1 MILSSLAE
9 SLCLLKRSIIG
20 CMWLFLSLLGLA
32 GCSSLPKDVVRENT
46 YALIDTSD
54 TLLAQ
59 KISPL
64 LAKYP
69 HQSGFYRLHIGEEA
83 LAARIKIIQQAQKAI
98 DAQYY
103 IWHNDLVGKVI
114 HEKLLQAAD
123 RGVRV
128 RLLLDDMDTAGNA
141 ETLRFIDAHPNIEVR
156 LYNPFTS
163 RTKRMSGF
171 IGDFD
176 RLNHRMH
183 NKTLTV
189 DNQATI
195 FGGRNIGNEYFNATE
210 NVGFDDLDALAIGP
224 VVHEVSTSFD
234 EYWNSEWV
242 YPLSAFKVDKPVTE
256 EAIANYRKLSSEFIH
271 AAKQSDY
278 AAAVQ
283 EFSYDQLVHMNLPFE
298 WSEWQVA
305 YDHPGKIVHTERTL
319 DNSLAPQLA
328 QMARKANHDLI
339 IVSPYFVPGKQLT
352 KTLSELIAKGIRV
365 RILTNSLASNDVGVV
380 FAGYKK
386 YRKSLLDAGV
396 ELYEFKA
403 TKEFKEQQQAKDPS
417 KKLAWK
423 GASRASLHAKYF
435 VFDLTNI
442 FIGSFNLDGRS
453 VAINTEFGVY
463 FKSATYAQI
472 VSQGFELHALDQ
484 AYQVTLNNGKLQWA
498 THENGKTVYF
508 DKEPDTNFFQRFG
521 ASLSGLFVP
530 EGQL

>member
-1 MILSSLAE
+1 
-9 SLCLLKRSIIG
+9 
-20 CMWLFLSLLGLA
+20 
-32 GCSSLPKDVVRENT
+32 
-46 YALIDTSD
+46 
-54 TLLAQ
+54 
-59 KISPL
+59 
-64 LAKYP
+64 
-69 HQSGFYRLHIGEEA
+69 
-83 LAARIKIIQQAQKAI
+83 
-98 DAQYY
+98 
-103 IWHNDLVGKVI
+103 
-114 HEKLLQAAD
+114 
-123 RGVRV
+123 
-128 RLLLDDMDTAGNA
+128 LDDMDTAGNA
-141 ETLRFIDAHPNIEVR
+141 EALRFIDAHPNIEVR
-156 LYNPFTS
+156 LYNPFPS

-171 IGDFD
+171 IRDFG

-189 DNQATI
+189 DNQASI

-224 VVHEVSTSFD
+224 VVREVSISFD

-242 YPLSAFKVDKPVTE
+242 YPQNAFKSGQPVTA
-256 EAIANYRKLSSEFIH
+256 EAIAAYRKQSADFIT

-278 AAAVQ
+278 AVAVQ
-283 EFSYDQLVHMNLPFE
+283 EFSYDQLVQMNLPFE

-305 YDHPGKIVHTERTL
+305 YDHPGKIVHKERTL
-319 DNSLAPQLA
+319 ENSLAPQLA
-328 QMARKANHDLI
+328 QMARNVNKDLI
-339 IVSPYFVPGKQLT
+339 IVSPYFVPGHQLT
-352 KTLSELIAKGIRV
+352 KTMVELTAKGIRV
-365 RILTNSLASNDVGVV
+365 RILTNSLASNDVAAV

-386 YRKSLLDAGV
+386 YRKDLLEAGV

-403 TKEFKEQQQAKDPS
+403 TKDFKAQQQTKDPS

-435 VFDLTNI
+435 VFDLENI

-463 FKSATYAQI
+463 FKSPTYAQM
-472 VSQGFELHALDQ
+472 VNQGFEQHAFDA
-484 AYQVTLNNGKLQWA
+484 AYQVTLNNGNLQWV
-498 THENGKTVYF
+498 TRENGETVYL

>member
-1 MILSSLAE
+1 MILSNSAQALYTF
-9 SLCLLKRSIIG
+9 KRPITG
-20 CMWLFLSLLGLA
+20 RVWLVLIVLILT
-32 GCSSLPKDVVRENT
+32 GCSSLPKNVVRENT
-46 YALIDTSD
+46 YALTDTRD

-59 KISPL
+59 KIAPL
-64 LAKYP
+64 LTMHP

-83 LAARIKIIQQAQKAI
+83 LAARIKIIQQAQKTI

-128 RLLLDDMDTAGNA
+128 RVLLDDMDTAGNA
-141 ETLRFIDAHPNIEVR
+141 EALRFIDAHPNIEVR

-195 FGGRNIGNEYFNATE
+195 FGGRNIGDEYFNATE
-210 NVGFDDLDALAIGP
+210 NVGFDDLDALAVGP
-224 VVHEVSTSFD
+224 VVNEVSTSFD

-242 YPLSAFKVDKPVTE
+242 YPLSAFKVDKPITA
-256 EAIANYRKLSSEFIH
+256 EAIANYRKQSDEFIQ

-283 EFSYDQLVHMNLPFE
+283 EFSYDQLLHMNLPFE

-328 QMARKANHDLI
+328 QMARKVNKDLI
-339 IVSPYFVPGKQLT
+339 IVSPYFVPGPQLT
-352 KTLSELIAKGIRV
+352 KTIGELIAKGIRV

-386 YRKSLLDAGV
+386 YRKALLEAGV

-403 TKEFKEQQQAKDPS
+403 TKAFKEQQRAKDPS

-463 FKSATYAQI
+463 FKSAAYAQL
-472 VSQGFELHALDQ
+472 VSQGFEQHALDE
-484 AYQVTLNNGKLQWA
+484 AYKVTLHNGKLQWA
-498 THENGKTVYF
+498 THVNGETVYF
-508 DKEPDTNFFQRFG
+508 NKEPDTSFFQRFSSG
-521 ASLSGLFVP
+521 VSGLFVP

>member
-1 MILSSLAE
+1 MILANLAQA
-9 SLCLLKRSIIG
+9 LYALTRSITG
-20 CMWLFLSLLGLA
+20 CMWLFWSLLILT
-32 GCSSLPKDVVRENT
+32 GCSSLPKDIVRENT
-46 YALIDTSD
+46 YALTDTGD
-54 TLLAQ
+54 TLLAR
-59 KISPL
+59 KVALL
-64 LAKYP
+64 LAAHP
-69 HQSGFYRLHIGEEA
+69 NQSGFYRLHIGEEA
-83 LAARIKIIQQAQKAI
+83 LAARIKIIQQAQKTV

-114 HEKLLQAAD
+114 HEQLLQAAD

-128 RLLLDDMDTAGNA
+128 RLLLDDMDTAGSA
-141 ETLRFIDAHPNIEVR
+141 QTLRFIDAHPNIEVR

-163 RTKRMSGF
+163 RTRRMGGF
-171 IGDFD
+171 ISDFA

-224 VVHEVSTSFD
+224 VVKEVSTAFD

-242 YPLSAFKVDKPVTE
+242 YPLSAFKVDRPVTA
-256 EAIANYRKLSSEFIH
+256 EAIANYRKQSTEFIS
-271 AAKQSDY
+271 AANQSDY

-283 EFSYDQLVHMNLPFE
+283 EFSYNQLARMNLPFE

-305 YDHPGKIVHTERTL
+305 YDHPGKVVHTELTL
-319 DNSLAPQLA
+319 ENSLAPQLA
-328 QMARKANHDLI
+328 QMARKANKDLI
-339 IVSPYFVPGKQLT
+339 IVSPYFVPGQQLT
-352 KTLSELIAKGIRV
+352 KTIGELIAKGIRV

-386 YRKSLLDAGV
+386 HRKSLLAAGV

-403 TKEFKEQQQAKDPS
+403 TKSFKEQQAKDPN

-423 GASRASLHAKYF
+423 GAARASLHAKYF

-442 FIGSFNLDGRS
+442 FIGSFNLDSRS

-463 FKSATYAQI
+463 FKSATYAQL
-472 VSQGFELHALDQ
+472 VSQAFERHALD
-484 AYQVTLNNGKLQWA
+484 ATYKVTLQNGKLQWA
-498 THENGKTVYF
+498 TRDNGKTVYF
-508 DKEPDTNFFQRFG
+508 DKEPDTNFLQRFG
-521 ASLSGLFVP
+521 SSFSGLLVP